1 MATGTHLLMP
11 GFGDVAGIPIPG
23 WAGTV
28 IVVACA
34 VSALVVLLVIVRNRR
49 R

>member
-1 MATGTHLLMP
+1 VATGTLRLMP
-11 GFGDVAGIPIPG
+11 GFGTVAGVPIPG
-23 WAGTV
+23 WASAL

-34 VSALVVLLVIVRNRR
+34 VSAAVVLLVIVRNRR